1 MTLKVYSVYIVFVD
15 REIDTYHHGD
25 LRNAMVA
32 AATKLVKLGG
42 EEAFSL
48 REAARDVGV
57 TANAAYRHFKSKSD
71 LTSAV
76 AAQGFEN
83 LAQRMQK
90 AMQAASRRSGK
101 DLPSIARFK
110 AVGRAYVEFALDNP
124 KLFRL
129 MFGERGVSCLHGERN
144 QHPATAAPSPY
155 EILGQSLDDLVTD
168 KLLVPRLRAGA
179 ELKAWSLVHG
189 FASLALDGR
198 AVFPDGRGRSAALES
213 MLDFAVSGLCRAQ
226 SES

>member
-1 MTLKVYSVYIVFVD
+1 MD
-15 REIDTYHHGD
+15 RQIETYHHGD

-32 AATKLVKLGG
+32 AATRLVKQGG

-57 TANAAYRHFKSKSD
+57 TANAAYRHFASKSD
-71 LTSAV
+71 LTAAV

-101 DLPSIARFK
+101 DVPSIARFK

-129 MFGERGVSCLHGERN
+129 MFGERGVSCLHAQAN
-144 QHPATAAPSPY
+144 QQFANAMATPY
-155 EILGQSLDDLVTD
+155 EILGRSLDALVTD
-168 KLLVPRLRAGA
+168 KLLAPRMRHGA

-189 FASLALDGR
+189 FASLSLDGR

-213 MLDFAVSGLCRAQ
+213 MLDFAVAGFCRAQ
-226 SES
+226 GAS

>member
-1 MTLKVYSVYIVFVD
+1 MD
-15 REIDTYHHGD
+15 RQINTYHHGD

-32 AATKLVKLGG
+32 AATKLVKQGG

-48 REAARDVGV
+48 REAARNVGV
-57 TANAAYRHFKSKSD
+57 TANAAYRHFASKSD
-71 LTSAV
+71 LTAAV

-90 AMQAASRRSGK
+90 AMQVASRRSGR
-101 DLPSIARFK
+101 DVPSIARFK

-129 MFGERGVSCLHGERN
+129 MFGESAESCLHGEAN
-144 QHPATAAPSPY
+144 QRSAAATPTPY
-155 EILGQSLDDLVTD
+155 ELLGQSLDDLVTD
-168 KLLVPRLRAGA
+168 KLLAPRMRPGA

-213 MLDFAVSGLCRAQ
+213 MLDFAVAGLCRAQ
-226 SES
+226 GAS

>member
-1 MTLKVYSVYIVFVD
+1 MD
-15 REIDTYHHGD
+15 RSIDTYHHGD

-83 LAQRMQK
+83 LARRMQK

-144 QHPATAAPSPY
+144 QQPATAAPSPY

>member
-1 MTLKVYSVYIVFVD
+1 MDLQ
-15 REIDTYHHGD
+15 IDAYHHGD

-32 AATKLVKLGG
+32 AATKLVKQGG

-57 TANAAYRHFKSKSD
+57 TANAAYRHFASKSD
-71 LTSAV
+71 LTAAV

-83 LAQRMQK
+83 LARRMRK
-90 AMQAASRRSGK
+90 AMEAVSRRSGK
-101 DLPSIARFK
+101 DVPSIARFK

-124 KLFRL
+124 RLFRL
-129 MFGERGVSCLHGERN
+129 MFGEQGICCLHGETKQQR
-144 QHPATAAPSPY
+144 ATATPTPY
-155 EILGQSLDDLVTD
+155 ELLGQSLDELVAG
-168 KLLVPRLRAGA
+168 KLLAPRMRPGA

-198 AVFPDGRGRSAALES
+198 ALFTDRRGRSAALES
-213 MLDFAVSGLCRAQ
+213 MLDFAVAGLCRAQ
-226 SES
+226 GAS

>member
-1 MTLKVYSVYIVFVD
+1 MTPKVYSVYIVFVE

-32 AATKLVKLGG
+32 AATKLVKQGG

-57 TANAAYRHFKSKSD
+57 TANAAYRHFASKSD

-76 AAQGFEN
+76 AAQGFEK
-83 LAQRMQK
+83 LALRMQK
-90 AMQAASRRSGK
+90 AMQAATRRSGK
-101 DLPSIARFK
+101 DVPSIARFK

-129 MFGERGVSCLHGERN
+129 MFGERGVSCLRGERK
-144 QHPATAAPSPY
+144 QKRATAALTPY
-155 EILGQSLDDLVTD
+155 ELLGQCLDDLVTD
-168 KLLVPRLRAGA
+168 KLLVPRLRPGA

-198 AVFPDGRGRSAALES
+198 AVFPSRHESSAAAES
-213 MLDFAVSGLCRAQ
+213 MLDFAVAGLCRAQ
-226 SES
+226 GAS

>member
-1 MTLKVYSVYIVFVD
+1 MGH
-15 REIDTYHHGD
+15 EIDTYHHGD

-32 AATKLVKLGG
+32 AATRLVKQGG

-48 REAARDVGV
+48 REAARNVGV
-57 TANAAYRHFKSKSD
+57 TANAAYRHFASKSD
-71 LTSAV
+71 LTAAV

-90 AMQAASRRSGK
+90 AMQVASRRSGR
-101 DLPSIARFK
+101 DVPSIARFK

-129 MFGERGVSCLHGERN
+129 MFGERGVACLHGETSQR
-144 QHPATAAPSPY
+144 PAAATPTPY
-155 EILGQSLDDLVTD
+155 ELLGQSLDDLVSD
-168 KLLVPRLRAGA
+168 KLLVPRMRPGA

-198 AVFPDGRGRSAALES
+198 AVFPDGHGRSAALES
-213 MLDFAVSGLCRAQ
+213 MLDFAVAGLCRAQ
-226 SES
+226 GAS